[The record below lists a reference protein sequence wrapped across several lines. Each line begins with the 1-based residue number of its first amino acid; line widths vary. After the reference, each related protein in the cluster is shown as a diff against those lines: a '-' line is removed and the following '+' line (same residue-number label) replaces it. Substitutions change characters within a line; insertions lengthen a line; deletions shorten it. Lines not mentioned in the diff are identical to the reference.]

1 MCYRLGAVWR
11 ERGGRQFVTETLVT
25 SYNLDWGLTRL
36 GNNFIFVQP
45 DLGPPNFFMGMSQ
58 EPLDISQ
65 NTF

>member
-36 GNNFIFVQP
+36 LFILV
-45 DLGPPNFFMGMSQ
+45 LAL
-58 EPLDISQ
+58 E
-65 NTF
+65 